1 MDQKRTPKQDVA
13 DLVARRARKKQEK
26 SMKLAIVRYRYLKS
40 LSESAMDAS
49 EKKRLYELA
58 LASLTSS
65 IDKERGGTTAL

>member
-1 MDQKRTPKQDVA
+1 MDQKQTPKQDVA

-26 SMKLAIVRYRYLKS
+26 AMKLAIVRYRYLKS

-65 IDKERGGTTAL
+65 IDKERVGTAF